1 MQKKKDATNWSPKK
15 KSAAKLQKK
24 SVANLQKK
32 SVANLKK
39 KSVANWQKKSVA
51 NWQKKSVTNRQKKS
65 GSNWQKKKATGNR
78 SPKKPPKKQKKIE
91 EAEERARK
99 CRLDEANKFWAGFES
114 AKNILVLDF
123 DLAGKEVKER
133 WTKITEARIR
143 AEIEQNLQ
151 QERLDID
158 LSRLDLL
165 DYVLV
170 S

>member
-51 NWQKKSVTNRQKKS
+51 NWQKKFVTNRQKKS

-99 CRLDEANKFWAGFES
+99 CRLDEANKFLAGFES

-123 DLAGKEVKER
+123 DLAGEEVKER

-151 QERLDID
+151 QERQELNQ
-158 LSRLDLL
+158 RQKTF
-165 DYVLV
+165 
-170 S
+170 

>member
-1 MQKKKDATNWSPKK
+1 MWFDIFDSEIFVQFNQHEKLKQK
-15 KSAAKLQKK
+15 
-24 SVANLQKK
+24 
-32 SVANLKK
+32 
-39 KSVANWQKKSVA
+39 
-51 NWQKKSVTNRQKKS
+51 R
-65 GSNWQKKKATGNR
+65 
-78 SPKKPPKKQKKIE
+78 KKQKKIE

-99 CRLDEANKFWAGFES
+99 CRLDEANKFLAGFES

-123 DLAGKEVKER
+123 DLAGEEVKER

-170 S
+170 SWFCTNSAPTNVNKQTYFYII